1 MELGE
6 LYICRRSVAYDMRL
20 LLKLTFVLVL
30 EAMKALEFRLTF
42 LDEIYKVHDIKK
54 KERKTPF
61 PNDRCD
67 KRRFMEGRGDR
78 LR

>member
-42 LDEIYKVHDIKK
+42 LDEIYKVHDIKNFVWYANVLFIFLFISFLLAL
-54 KERKTPF
+54 PS
-61 PNDRCD
+61 
-67 KRRFMEGRGDR
+67 
-78 LR
+78 LI